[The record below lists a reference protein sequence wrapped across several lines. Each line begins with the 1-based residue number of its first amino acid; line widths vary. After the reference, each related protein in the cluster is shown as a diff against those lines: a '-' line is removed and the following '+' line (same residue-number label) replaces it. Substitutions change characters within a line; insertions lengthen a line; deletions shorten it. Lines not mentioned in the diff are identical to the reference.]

1 MDLVVTGLPSSFI
14 GLLPEGVRPY
24 HFVSAA
30 IFFLSL
36 PIVSLVAFATEYRID
51 HPCPTA
57 SLALGI
63 LALSG
68 VALFFLVKMGVVG
81 GVGLAVPE
89 IVAVVPSSL
98 WAGITFYRK
107 LYMG

>member
-51 HPCPTA
+51 HPYPQH
-57 SLALGI
+57 L
-63 LALSG
+63 
-68 VALFFLVKMGVVG
+68 
-81 GVGLAVPE
+81 
-89 IVAVVPSSL
+89 
-98 WAGITFYRK
+98 
-107 LYMG
+107 